1 MSLTRL
7 LIKDFR
13 NIESAD
19 LALSPGF
26 NFLVGANGSG
36 KTSVLEAIY
45 TLGHGRA
52 FRSLQIGRV
61 IRHEQD
67 AFVLH
72 GRLQGEERETAIGLT
87 KDKQGDSKVRID
99 GTDGHKVAELA
110 HLMPMQL
117 ITPEGFTL
125 LNGGPKYRRAFL
137 DWGCFHNEAG
147 FFTAWSNLEA
157 PGQAAQRRAASGQ
170 PLCPAAALG
179 SGINP
184 AGGADQPLA
193 CRIQRRYRRRHGGYL
208 SAIFTGIHAHLLFPA
223 RLGKETDYAEV
234 LERNFERDRM
244 LTYTAHGPHK
254 ADFRI
259 RADGAP
265 VEDTLSRGQLS
276 C

>member
-7 LIKDFR
+7 LIRDFR
-13 NIESAD
+13 NIETAD

-61 IRHEQD
+61 IRHEQE

-137 DWGCFHNEAG
+137 DWGCFHNEPG
-147 FFTAWSNLEA
+147 FFIARAISSDCSSSA
-157 PGQAAQRRAASGQ
+157 MRRCAVTRYEQ
-170 PLCPAAALG
+170 LRPWDKEL
-179 SGINP
+179 I
-184 AGGADQPLA
+184 PLA
-193 CRIQRRYRRRHGGYL
+193 EQI
-208 SAIFTGIHAHLLFPA
+208 STGA
-223 RLGKETDYAEV
+223 RS
-234 LERNFERDRM
+234 
-244 LTYTAHGPHK
+244 
-254 ADFRI
+254 I
-259 RADGAP
+259 AP
-265 VEDTLSRGQLS
+265 VSRPIWLIPVSNFSLSFL
-276 C
+276 

>member
-7 LIKDFR
+7 LIRDFR
-13 NIESAD
+13 NIETAD

-61 IRHEQD
+61 IRHEQE

-137 DWGCFHNEAG
+137 DWGCFHNEPG
-147 FFTAWSNLEA
+147 FSPHGAISSDCSSSA
-157 PGQAAQRRAASGQ
+157 MRRCAVTRYEQ
-170 PLCPAAALG
+170 LRPWDKEL
-179 SGINP
+179 I
-184 AGGADQPLA
+184 PLA
-193 CRIQRRYRRRHGGYL
+193 EQI
-208 SAIFTGIHAHLLFPA
+208 STGA
-223 RLGKETDYAEV
+223 RS
-234 LERNFERDRM
+234 
-244 LTYTAHGPHK
+244 
-254 ADFRI
+254 I
-259 RADGAP
+259 AP
-265 VEDTLSRGQLS
+265 VSRLIWPIPVSNFSLSFL
-276 C
+276 